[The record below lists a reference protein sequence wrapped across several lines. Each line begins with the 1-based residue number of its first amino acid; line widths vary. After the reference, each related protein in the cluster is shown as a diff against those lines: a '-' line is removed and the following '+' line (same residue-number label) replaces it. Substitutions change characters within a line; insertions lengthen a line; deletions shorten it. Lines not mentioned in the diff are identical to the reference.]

1 MNDGLVFKAKSTIE
15 KIEKLM
21 NFVKMSNDA
30 KNMRQKE
37 NMLAEKQL
45 N

>member
-1 MNDGLVFKAKSTIE
+1 
-15 KIEKLM
+15 LM

-45 N
+45 NWLPFIDILNAFLMDFIL